1 MLKRLQAAAA
11 ATQEA
16 ELERKT
22 LSPPVEKARSPR
34 PSIDSSER
42 KKSIMAPRHSTAG
55 PSLVGLMASRRF
67 AKKLSMKALGARKS
81 SSIATVPPPEM
92 EPTYRMEP
100 KNKFNTQAVKDIIDT
115 ILQSRLSGMRYS
127 ARLTPKIGKSL
138 SDEIKDR
145 VKLLNMDRYKIV
157 CVLTIGQMGNQGLM
171 LSSRCTWNDKFDCY
185 ATSSFK
191 NQDIFC
197 SATVYGVFAE

>member
-16 ELERKT
+16 ELERKA
-22 LSPPVEKARSPR
+22 LSPPGTAKARSP
-34 PSIDSSER
+34 SIIDQDR
-42 KKSIMAPRHSTAG
+42 KKSIMGPRPSMAG
-55 PSLVGLMASRRF
+55 ASLVGLMASRRF

-100 KNKFNTQAVKDIIDT
+100 KNKFDTHAVKDIIDT
-115 ILQSRLSGMRYS
+115 ILQSRLSGMKYS

-145 VKLLNMDRYKIV
+145 VKMLNMDRYKIV

-171 LSSRCTWNDKFDCY
+171 LSSRCTWNEKFDCY

-197 SATVYGVFAE
+197 SATVYGVFTE